1 MPPAPTSLELAG
13 WIACLAAAMWILN
26 QGMTLVSRFKE
37 SPPPAQTYQIRGD
50 YALRSELRECE
61 CRWENNRI
69 KEAESLQANLT
80 AVFEKIE
87 DLRLESKSD
96 GKSLHSRINAIEKGT
111 EGNTVALNSQ
121 NQLLL
126 HIQARLDKIF
136 DHRS

>member
-1 MPPAPTSLELAG
+1 MPAPTSLELAG
-13 WIACLAAAMWILN
+13 WIACLGAFLWIAN
-26 QGMTLVSRFKE
+26 QGMILMGRLKE
-37 SPPPAQTYQIRGD
+37 SPPPSTTYQVRGD
-50 YALRSELRECE
+50 YALRSELRDIEHRFE
-61 CRWENNRI
+61 DNRL
-69 KEAESLQANLT
+69 KEAELLQSNLT

-87 DLRLESKSD
+87 DLRLESKND
-96 GKSLHSRINAIEKGT
+96 GKSLHARINAIEKGT